1 MMMEELMETYLTDYL
16 SYLGIEKNCSPV
28 TITCYRSEL
37 QKFIPYVKSKDI
49 SNLNQ
54 INTSLLRKYII
65 HIKETRNLS
74 NVSLYSKIAMLKSYF
89 NFLEEENSVESNPS
103 RKIRFPKKERPLPK
117 VVSEE
122 DFEKI
127 ISCIKFSP
135 RRCRKNFIRDSLI
148 FYMLYYCG
156 LRRCELL
163 NLNWDDISLGK
174 DLIYLRSSKN
184 KKGRIIPI
192 HPKVKEYLDLY
203 LEQRLPMDNR
213 ALIIG
218 EMGKRL
224 TITSFTILI
233 NRYFRISGVK
243 RKGYTAHSLRHYV
256 ECYIMVSEAVFA

>member
-1 MMMEELMETYLTDYL
+1 METYLTDYL
-16 SYLGIEKNCSPV
+16 SYLRIEKNCSPV
-28 TITCYRSEL
+28 TITFYRSEL
-37 QKFIPYVKSKDI
+37 QKFIPYIESKDI
-49 SNLNQ
+49 NELNQ
-54 INTSLLRKYII
+54 VDTSILRKYVV
-65 HIKETRNLS
+65 HIKDTRNLS
-74 NVSLYSKIAMLKSYF
+74 NVSLYSRIAILKSYF

-127 ISCIKFSP
+127 IACIKYSP
-135 RRCRKNFIRDSLI
+135 KRCRKNFIRDSLI

-163 NLNWDDISLGK
+163 NLNWDDLSMGK

-192 HPKVKEYLDLY
+192 HPKVKEYLEIY
-203 LEQRLPMDNR
+203 LEQRLPMENR
-213 ALIIG
+213 ALIVG

-224 TITSFTILI
+224 TITSFTMLI
-233 NRYFRISGVK
+233 NRYLRISGVK
-243 RKGYTAHSLRHYV
+243 EKGYTAHSLRHYG
-256 ECYIMVSEAVFA
+256 ESYIMGSEAIKA

>member
-1 MMMEELMETYLTDYL
+1 METYLTDYL
-16 SYLGIEKNCSPV
+16 AYLRIEKNCSTV
-28 TITCYRSEL
+28 TITCYRPEL
-37 QKFIPYVKSKDI
+37 QKFIIFIKSKDI
-49 SNLNQ
+49 NDLNQ
-54 INTSLLRKYII
+54 VDTSHLRKYVV
-65 HIKETRNLS
+65 HIKESRNLS

-89 NFLEEENSVESNPS
+89 NFLEEENAVESNPS
-103 RKIRFPKKERPLPK
+103 RKIKFPKKEKPLPK

-127 ISCIKFSP
+127 ISCIKYSP
-135 RRCRKNFIRDSLI
+135 RRCRKNFIRDSLV

-224 TITSFTILI
+224 TITAFTITI
-233 NRYFRISGVK
+233 NRYLRISGVK
-243 RKGYTAHSLRHYV
+243 EKGYTAHSLRHYV
-256 ECYIMVSEAVFA
+256 ECYIMVSVTLQ